1 MDHAH
6 DFHALIANP
15 VQDQVIAERQPAR
28 FGRDLR
34 PRRAKLRMFLKL
46 PATCDDAID
55 QPVGGRGVVARD
67 MKPDVVEIGGCA
79 SCPNDLSH
87 AALEPQGAHGRGV

>member
-28 FGRDLR
+28 FGRDLG
-34 PRRAKLRMFLKL
+34 PRHTKFWMNRKL
-46 PATCDDAID
+46 PATRDDAFD
-55 QPVGGRGVVARD
+55 QPVGGRGVVERNA
-67 MKPDVVEIGGCA
+67 KPDVVQIGGCA

-87 AALEPQGAHGRGV
+87 AALEPQGAHGRAA